1 MPFKLL
7 AHCVAYK
14 KNSLGVDIFY
24 LVLLAGGG
32 GRGDGE
38 INFCVIEMMKT
49 SFKTN

>member
-32 GRGDGE
+32 EGGWGD
-38 INFCVIEMMKT
+38 
-49 SFKTN
+49 